1 MSKQN
6 KALLFALLAVLFWST
21 VAVAFKTGLK
31 TFHYIHFLFISI
43 AISVLVAFF
52 TLLIQR
58 KLKLLTRISK
68 RDLLIGV
75 FGGMLNPFLY
85 YLMLFKAYSILPA
98 QIAQALNY
106 TWPIVLVLMSVPFLG
121 QKLNL
126 KGFATLLVGFAGVYL
141 IAAQGQPWPLQ
152 PAEPFGVILAI
163 STSVIWAGFWIIN
176 TKSAVD
182 PVVNLFLNFS
192 TGFLLTLPLA
202 LAIPW
207 NYHIPNLA
215 WAAVLY
221 SGFFEMGITFVIW
234 LTAMKL
240 TERTDKISN
249 YVFLSPFISLFFIRL
264 VLKEHIYLTTLI
276 GLVLIISSIFLNR
289 WVNKKVLK

>member
-1 MSKQN
+1 
-6 KALLFALLAVLFWST
+6 
-21 VAVAFKTGLK
+21 
-31 TFHYIHFLFISI
+31 
-43 AISVLVAFF
+43 
-52 TLLIQR
+52 
-58 KLKLLTRISK
+58 
-68 RDLLIGV
+68 
-75 FGGMLNPFLY
+75 
-85 YLMLFKAYSILPA
+85 
-98 QIAQALNY
+98 
-106 TWPIVLVLMSVPFLG
+106 VLVLMSVPFLG

-126 KGFATLLVGFAGVYL
+126 KGLSTLLVGFAGVYL

-192 TGFLLTLPLA
+192 TGFLLSIPLA
-202 LAIPW
+202 LIIPW
-207 NYHIPNLA
+207 DYHVPMIA

-249 YVFLSPFISLFFIRL
+249 YVFLSPFISLFFIRM
-264 VLKEHIYLTTLI
+264 VLKEHIYLTTL
-276 GLVLIISSIFLNR
+276 LIISSIFLNR
-289 WVNKKVLK
+289 WVNKKAIK